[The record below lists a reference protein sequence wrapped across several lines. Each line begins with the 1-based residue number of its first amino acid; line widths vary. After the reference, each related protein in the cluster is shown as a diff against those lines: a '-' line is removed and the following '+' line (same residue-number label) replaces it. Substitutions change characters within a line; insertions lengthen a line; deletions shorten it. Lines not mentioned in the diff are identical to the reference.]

1 MLYPTLFRHAKDRL
15 PVVLI
20 LSLTLLDFALYFWV
34 ESLWV
39 LAIYFWLMIIP
50 KLNIC
55 AWNHHH
61 QHLSTF
67 RYAPLNRLLEFFYA
81 LHTGVTTNLWVLH
94 HVLGHHHHFL
104 DQTKDESG
112 WKRKDGK
119 VMGELE
125 YSTKVAFTAYYRGY
139 QVGKTHPKLQRDF
152 VLFGVITLLL
162 VVALVWYRPLQGLF
176 LFVLPMITGL
186 WLTSWVTYEHHAG
199 LDTQNPFEA
208 SYNNLHKWYNRL
220 TGNLG
225 YHTAHHYK
233 QGVHWSQL
241 PALHESIKDKIP
253 PHLIKAALA

>member
-1 MLYPTLFRHAKDRL
+1 MWFSRQFRYAQDRL
-15 PVVLI
+15 PVAII
-20 LSLTLLDFALYFWV
+20 LSLSLVDFAVYFYV
-34 ESLWV
+34 ESFGWLM
-39 LAIYFWLMIIP
+39 LYFWLMIIP
-50 KLNIC
+50 KLNVC

-67 RYAPLNRLLEFFYA
+67 RSRPLNHLLEFFYA

-104 DQTKDESG
+104 DQQIDQSR
-112 WKRKDGK
+112 WKRKSGGT
-119 VMGELE
+119 MGELE
-125 YSTKVAFTAYYRGY
+125 YSFKVAVTAYYRGY

-152 VLFGVITLLL
+152 LLYGMLTLIA
-162 VVALVWYRPLQGLF
+162 VALIVMHRPLQGL
-176 LFVLPMITGL
+176 LVFVLPMAFQL

-199 LDTQNPFEA
+199 LDTHNEFEA
-208 SYNNLHKWYNRL
+208 SYNNLHKWYNKL

-241 PALHESIKDKIP
+241 PALHETIKDKIP
-253 PHLIKAALA
+253 SQLIKAALT

>member
-1 MLYPTLFRHAKDRL
+1 MSFPRLFRHAKDRL
-15 PVVLI
+15 PVALI
-20 LSLTLLDFALYFWV
+20 LTLTLVDFGLYFWV
-34 ESLWV
+34 DSLWV
-39 LAIYFWLMIIP
+39 LAIYFWLMMIP

-67 RYAPLNRLLEFFYA
+67 RYKPLNHLLEFFYA

-104 DQTKDESG
+104 DQNKDESG

-125 YSTKVAFTAYYRGY
+125 YSFNVALTAYYRGY
-139 QVGKTHPKLQRDF
+139 QVGKSHPKLQRDF
-152 VLFGVITLLL
+152 VLYGVMTLLL
-162 VVALVWYRPLQGLF
+162 VIALVAYRPLPGLF
-176 LFVLPMITGL
+176 LFVLPMLTGL

-199 LDTQNPFEA
+199 LDTENPFEA

-233 QGVHWSQL
+233 QGLHWSQL

-253 PHLIKAALA
+253 PYLIKAALT

>member
-1 MLYPTLFRHAKDRL
+1 MSLFRYAQDRL
-15 PVVLI
+15 PVALI
-20 LSLTLLDFALYFWV
+20 LTLTLLDFALYFWIENIWILLV
-34 ESLWV
+34 
-39 LAIYFWLMIIP
+39 YFWLMIIP

-67 RYAPLNRLLEFFYA
+67 HSKTLNRVLEFFYA

-104 DQTKDESG
+104 DQQRDESR
-112 WKRKDGK
+112 WKRKNGR

-125 YSTKVAFTAYYRGY
+125 YSFNVALTAYYRGY

-152 VLFGVITLLL
+152 LLFGTITLALL
-162 VVALVWYRPLQGLF
+162 ALLVWYHPVQALL
-176 LFVLPMITGL
+176 LFVLPMIMQL

-199 LDTQNPFEA
+199 LDTPDQFEA

-233 QGVHWSQL
+233 QGLHWSQL
-241 PALHESIKDKIP
+241 PALHEKIKDRIP
-253 PHLIKAALA
+253 AHLVKAALT

>member
-1 MLYPTLFRHAKDRL
+1 MIFRHAEDRL
-15 PVVLI
+15 PVTLI
-20 LSLTLLDFALYFWV
+20 LLLSLLDFALYFWV

-67 RYAPLNRLLEFFYA
+67 RYKPLNHVLEFFYA

-104 DQTKDESG
+104 DQNQDESR
-112 WKRKDGK
+112 WKRKSGK

-125 YSTKVAFTAYYRGY
+125 YAFNVSLTAYYRGY
-139 QVGKTHPKLQRDF
+139 QVSKSHPKLRRDF
-152 VLFGVITLLL
+152 ILYALITAAVVIP
-162 VVALVWYRPLQGLF
+162 LVWHRPLQGLF
-176 LFVLPMITGL
+176 LFVLPMCFGL

-199 LDTQNPFEA
+199 LDTTNPFEA
-208 SYNNLHKWYNRL
+208 SYNNLHKWYNRF

-241 PALHESIKDKIP
+241 PALHETIKDRIP
-253 PHLIKAALA
+253 PHLIKAALT